1 MFLFFNW
8 DVHKVKSQYQM
19 AKQRRGISALVYN
32 RNDKLFYRGK
42 VEGTLQKR
50 GNNYFYNIRLNGD
63 DEIVPVDRSDVEFR
77 GGAMP
82 WREPKPGDK
91 TLVEPI
97 SRPDRRYSFPNY
109 VQNTSWSNNL
119 IGERRSAFVEGVVK
133 RLPIPTEEIRR
144 YHVVVGSGKKK
155 KTLHVSR
162 HQMKP
167 LGGNKEDI
175 QPVKTETKDK
185 NIQAP
190 KSEPVSGVVLARWRD
205 DGWFYFGKV
214 VSSKED
220 EYFIK
225 DGFGFKEMM
234 HKSHLLTETDQKFQ
248 VVQPGDKVVAL
259 HPNYIFSYAP
269 AAVERVYRLN
279 GADLTFYDNTTGTL
293 PWSEIY
299 KISHQKY
306 ADCVRHI
313 EQKEKEMLQAEV
325 IVLDVKCGHFQSGTV
340 SKHIDNQMF
349 TVTMTKRN
357 GVGHLEQQANH
368 MFLRQTIP
376 SNGADLKS
384 LKYVIGRV
392 NDVYLP
398 AEICKSTDT
407 NEKTMPDETITIIF
421 CNREKAFVR
430 LNDVY
435 HINKNY
441 FDFAVDEWNR
451 ANDVSE

>member
-1 MFLFFNW
+1 
-8 DVHKVKSQYQM
+8 M
-19 AKQRRGISALVYN
+19 AECDDDEYIRTIEEFDINKLTGERGIVRQKVIANNDVVKGVPN
-32 RNDKLFYRGK
+32 GKTKERNFSLGK

-269 AAVERVYRLN
+269 AAVER
-279 GADLTFYDNTTGTL
+279 
-293 PWSEIY
+293 
-299 KISHQKY
+299 
-306 ADCVRHI
+306 
-313 EQKEKEMLQAEV
+313 
-325 IVLDVKCGHFQSGTV
+325 
-340 SKHIDNQMF
+340 
-349 TVTMTKRN
+349 
-357 GVGHLEQQANH
+357 
-368 MFLRQTIP
+368 
-376 SNGADLKS
+376 S